1 MKKIGTPNAQ
11 AEGTPSGQS
20 LVSHG
25 PFAQADSVATNTV
38 TIQPSKR

>member
-1 MKKIGTPNAQ
+1 MGTPNSQ

-25 PFAQADSVATNTV
+25 PFAQAEAVATSTV
-38 TIQPSKR
+38 TIQPNKR